1 MGRAGQGVDVRETSI
16 RITFTLDGTRRRE
29 TLMLNGEPLAPTPAN
44 VKYATRLAAEIRD
57 RIKHGSFSMAEYFPA
72 SGTGA
77 APLTLAAQLTTWL
90 AGQRITD
97 STRNAYRSAA
107 NFWSKVILPDETAPL
122 GDKPLRALKTSQFL
136 LALAAKPKLSGKT
149 VNNYVS
155 VLREALAL
163 AVIDKLLTDNPAEN
177 VPRAAWQPPEV
188 DPFTLAEVE
197 VILADL
203 GTHYDAQVRNFVE
216 AKFFMG
222 LRTGEAIGLRWPSVD
237 LRSKHVMI
245 VEGVVQGQQVDRTK
259 TNTVRKVLLNS
270 RALAAL
276 TGQKAHT
283 YVADGHVFHDP
294 RYAARW
300 VGERAFGRF
309 VWKPCL
315 KRCKIRYRE
324 PYQTRHTYA
333 TMMLMSGMRPAFCA
347 GQMGHSVEI
356 FHKHYAKWMPGAGDD
371 AEMAKLEQTFK
382 ETGT

>member
-1 MGRAGQGVDVRETSI
+1 
-16 RITFTLDGTRRRE
+16 
-29 TLMLNGEPLAPTPAN
+29 
-44 VKYATRLAAEIRD
+44 
-57 RIKHGSFSMAEYFPA
+57 
-72 SGTGA
+72 
-77 APLTLAAQLTTWL
+77 
-90 AGQRITD
+90 
-97 STRNAYRSAA
+97 
-107 NFWSKVILPDETAPL
+107 
-122 GDKPLRALKTSQFL
+122 
-136 LALAAKPKLSGKT
+136 
-149 VNNYVS
+149 
-155 VLREALAL
+155 
-163 AVIDKLLTDNPAEN
+163 
-177 VPRAAWQPPEV
+177 
-188 DPFTLAEVE
+188 
-197 VILADL
+197 
-203 GTHYDAQVRNFVE
+203 VRNFVE

-347 GQMGHSVEI
+347 GQMGTASKSSTSTTPSGCLAPATTRDGQARADFQGDRDMKLIKPGRPTVVELALRAG
-356 FHKHYAKWMPGAGDD
+356 FAPGWESDD
-371 AEMAKLEQTFK
+371 PRLALFAHLVADACGQHCEYSEPGVGMHGCCVELFPEIVPSASP
-382 ETGT
+382 ETNQGPVRP